1 MVQIIVCVILSVY
14 IIYLIE
20 LPVQKRNVFYKVTR
34 LSEKKRENLGV
45 KNLKKEKNLM
55 FIRWTYEWQAKV
67 ISVTKRRFAFTNQ
80 TVLCDQKATME
91 MYMKY
96 LSVKYHIG
104 FLIKSKTAQR
114 ILFLRRRTN
123 E

>member
-1 MVQIIVCVILSVY
+1 
-14 IIYLIE
+14 
-20 LPVQKRNVFYKVTR
+20 
-34 LSEKKRENLGV
+34 
-45 KNLKKEKNLM
+45 
-55 FIRWTYEWQAKV
+55 
-67 ISVTKRRFAFTNQ
+67 
-80 TVLCDQKATME
+80 ME

>member
-55 FIRWTYEWQAKV
+55 FIR
-67 ISVTKRRFAFTNQ
+67 
-80 TVLCDQKATME
+80 
-91 MYMKY
+91 
-96 LSVKYHIG
+96 
-104 FLIKSKTAQR
+104 
-114 ILFLRRRTN
+114 
-123 E
+123 

>member
-55 FIRWTYEWQAKV
+55 FIRWTYEWQEKE
-67 ISVTKRRFAFTNQ
+67 ISVTKEG
-80 TVLCDQKATME
+80 L
-91 MYMKY
+91 
-96 LSVKYHIG
+96 LS
-104 FLIKSKTAQR
+104 LIKQFYVTRRQR
-114 ILFLRRRTN
+114 WRCI
-123 E
+123 

>member
-45 KNLKKEKNLM
+45 KNLKKGK
-55 FIRWTYEWQAKV
+55 KSDV
-67 ISVTKRRFAFTNQ
+67 H
-80 TVLCDQKATME
+80 TMD
-91 MYMKY
+91 
-96 LSVKYHIG
+96 I
-104 FLIKSKTAQR
+104 
-114 ILFLRRRTN
+114 
-123 E
+123 